1 MKPTLL
7 ILAAG
12 MGSRYQGLKQ
22 MDTFGPS
29 GEAIIDYSIYDAIRA
44 GFGKIVFVISK
55 KIEAEFKELFID
67 KLKGKIEIS
76 YVLQEIDNL
85 PNGFEVPADR
95 IKPWG
100 TGHAVLVAASEIDT
114 PFAVINADDFY
125 GQHSFEVLADYLK
138 DMDLGTT
145 DYCMVGYKLENTLSE
160 HGSVSRGICVTDR
173 GDFLQSITERTK
185 INQIEGDI
193 GYEEEGNRVPLTGNE
208 VASMNMMGFPPSV
221 MAHYESQFKEF
232 LKERCTELKS
242 EFYIPTVVNNLIH
255 SGGARM
261 KVLNTPEKWFG
272 VTYRDDKVIA
282 VKKLEELVE
291 AGVYP
296 ANLWG

>member
-67 KLKGKIEIS
+67 KLKDKIEIS

-85 PNGFEVPADR
+85 PDGFEVPADR
-95 IKPWG
+95 VKPWG
-100 TGHAVLVAASEIDT
+100 TGHAVLVAAKEIDT

-125 GQHSFEVLADYLK
+125 GQYSFKVLADYLK
-138 DMDLGTT
+138 EMDLETT
-145 DYCMVGYKLENTLSE
+145 DYCMVGYRLENTLSE

-185 INQIEGDI
+185 INRLNGDI
-193 GYEEEGNRVPLTGNE
+193 GFEEEGSRLPLTGNE

-221 MAHYESQFKEF
+221 MEHYQSQFKDF
-232 LKERCTELKS
+232 LKERGNELKS

-272 VTYRDDKVIA
+272 VTYRDDKAIA
-282 VKKLEELVE
+282 VKKLEELVK